1 MDNAN
6 DNCSYLECF
15 SKPPTLV
22 SYSLSCQNSSILI
35 QSLQNERIMRTL
47 KSALFV
53 ITLIASMLSWQMSL
67 ADHHGADVSSLES
80 LIVGEHR
87 SEANIVRNGFRH
99 PIETLEFFGLQ
110 PDSTVIEIL
119 PSRGWYTEIIAP
131 YVRDQGKYYAAHFSP
146 NATATFMPANLRN
159 FEKKI
164 SDNPGLYGRITVRH
178 LNPPHEVVIAPP
190 NSADMA
196 LTFRNVHNWI
206 MAGQEHEFFAAF
218 YAALKP
224 GGILGV
230 VEHRALPGSAMEV
243 METSG
248 YVTEAYVKE
257 VAAAAGFEFVE
268 SSEINANPNDPTVHP
283 AGVWTL
289 PPNYRLGDEDRA
301 KYAAIGES
309 DRMTLKF
316 VKPAN

>member
-1 MDNAN
+1 MK
-6 DNCSYLECF
+6 SYKSLLAITSLSAF
-15 SKPPTLV
+15 LV
-22 SYSLSCQNSSILI
+22 SWQLS
-35 QSLQNERIMRTL
+35 
-47 KSALFV
+47 F
-53 ITLIASMLSWQMSL
+53 
-67 ADHHGADVSSLES
+67 ADNHAADVSNLES

-87 SEANIVRNGFRH
+87 SETNIARNEFRH
-99 PIETLEFFGLQ
+99 PVETLDFFGLR
-110 PDSTVIEIL
+110 PDMTVIEIL
-119 PSRGWYTEIIAP
+119 PSTGWYTEIIAP
-131 YVRDQGKYYAAHFSP
+131 YVRDRGKFYAAHFSP
-146 NATATFMPANLRN
+146 NATASYMPPNLRR
-159 FEKKI
+159 FEEKI
-164 SDNPGLYGRITVRH
+164 SGEPELYGRITVRH
-178 LNPPHEVVIAPP
+178 LNPPHEVAIAPP

-224 GGILGV
+224 GGVLGV
-230 VEHRALPGSAMEV
+230 VEHRALPGAGMDV

-257 VAAAAGFEFVE
+257 VAAAAGFEFVD
-268 SSEINANPNDPTVHP
+268 SSEINANPKDPTVHP

-301 KYAAIGES
+301 RYAAIGES

-316 VKPAN
+316 VKPEN